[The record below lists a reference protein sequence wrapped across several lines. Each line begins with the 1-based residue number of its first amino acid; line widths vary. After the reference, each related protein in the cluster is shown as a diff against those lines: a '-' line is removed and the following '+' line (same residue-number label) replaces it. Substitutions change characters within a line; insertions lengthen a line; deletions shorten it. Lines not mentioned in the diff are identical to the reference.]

1 MPKEEWKIFE
11 CKDNIPPIVSEE
23 LWEKCNNIL
32 EKKSKSCIDKVGNKD
47 VFKNRYVFSGLIFC
61 KEHGENI
68 VGFNR
73 ISGKKRSGKPAWACS
88 RYIASGLKEC
98 ESPIIQ
104 ETELIQVLKFVLG
117 SFLNHKEEIITDLLN
132 KYKQFNSS
140 QDYNSK
146 ILKTEGYIREIEIK
160 KDKLLDLT
168 VKELISDE
176 EFYKRNQEL
185 NIEIQ
190 KYHDQIENLK
200 REKENQSELEENMKQ
215 IKIALEKA
223 IKIEENIEDLIK
235 LLVDKI
241 YVSKINHDRKHI
253 KLEIYLKIG
262 EAMIFEGNL
271 RNQDK
276 QVYIIENGKYLL
288 NSNENGEGA
297 LIEKDSQSCN
307 NVIYYCAW
315 N

>member
-1 MPKEEWKIFE
+1 
-11 CKDNIPPIVSEE
+11 
-23 LWEKCNNIL
+23 
-32 EKKSKSCIDKVGNKD
+32 
-47 VFKNRYVFSGLIFC
+47 
-61 KEHGENI
+61 
-68 VGFNR
+68 
-73 ISGKKRSGKPAWACS
+73 
-88 RYIASGLKEC
+88 
-98 ESPIIQ
+98 
-104 ETELIQVLKFVLG
+104 
-117 SFLNHKEEIITDLLN
+117 
-132 KYKQFNSS
+132 
-140 QDYNSK
+140 
-146 ILKTEGYIREIEIK
+146 
-160 KDKLLDLT
+160 
-168 VKELISDE
+168 
-176 EFYKRNQEL
+176 
-185 NIEIQ
+185 
-190 KYHDQIENLK
+190 
-200 REKENQSELEENMKQ
+200 MKQ